1 MARIEIDFEAKLP
14 PDKVVEALTDFT
26 PRRPEIWPG
35 LAREFY
41 EVYSVGESSAEVRE
55 GSSKPIK
62 VWAKER
68 YDWSMPGTVTWT
80 VNESNFCTPGS
91 FVSVRAEAAPGG
103 GSKIHLTW
111 ERFPSN
117 MRGRIAVAMMQMF
130 GPKILRSYCTKV
142 LDGLA
147 GKTATA

>member
-1 MARIEIDFEAKLP
+1 MARIEIDFETKLP
-14 PDKVVEALTDFT
+14 PDKVVEALTDFS
-26 PRRPEIWPG
+26 PKRPDIWPG

-41 EVYSVGESSAEVRE
+41 EVYSVGDGSAEVQE
-55 GSSKPIK
+55 GSSKPVK

-68 YDWSMPGTVTWT
+68 YDWSTPGTVTWT
-80 VNESNFCTPGS
+80 VKQSNFCTSGS
-91 FVSVRAEAAPGG
+91 FVSARAEAAPDG

-117 MRGRIAVAMMQMF
+117 MKGRILILVMKTF
-130 GPKILRSYCTKV
+130 GPKILKTYNTKV

-147 GKTATA
+147 DQPRA

>member
-1 MARIEIDFEAKLP
+1 MAKIEIDFETKLA

-26 PRRPEIWPG
+26 PRRPDIWPG
-35 LAREFY
+35 LARKFY
-41 EVYSVGESSAEVRE
+41 QVYSVGDGSAEVQE
-55 GSSKPIK
+55 GSSKPVK

-68 YDWSMPGTVTWT
+68 YDWSTPGTVMWT
-80 VNESNFCTPGS
+80 VKESNFCTPGS
-91 FVSVRAEAAPGG
+91 FVSARAEAAPDG

-117 MRGRIAVAMMQMF
+117 MKGRILIFMMKIF
-130 GPKILRSYCTKV
+130 GPKILRTYNTKV

-147 GKTATA
+147 DRSAA